1 MSLTL
6 RRPRLLARAARAG
19 ATLYNRDRD
28 LGRLVPKAA
37 YKTGR
42 KNLMA
47 ALTSAEASCEAER
60 TLGSATYSIQRHIG
74 LLAALFAEAKTA
86 RT

>member
-1 MSLTL
+1 MSITL

-19 ATLYNRDRD
+19 ADLYKRDRD
-28 LGRLVPKAA
+28 LGHLVPRAM

-42 KNLMA
+42 KSLLA
-47 ALTSAEASCEAER
+47 ALSSAEATCEAER
-60 TLGSATYSIQRHIG
+60 TNGSATYSIQRHVS

-86 RT
+86 NA